1 MGTRLLASILLM
13 VFTVASSALPARAQP
28 VGPSAPPPP
37 AQILGPIPAIPQV
50 PTLPP
55 RPLTIGDALTT
66 GLQNSFQTRLSAFGV
81 VIARAQLQQAVAQ
94 EAVTLSG
101 VASFTANSVSG
112 GAPLTGTISIPGAVP
127 AVTNQPFTASGLGG
141 FGTTPTT
148 TVFALALKYP
158 LYTGGALEA
167 QVSIAQAN
175 LALAEA
181 QFTTAAQAVVLS
193 VRQAYYTARATQA
206 NVDAAQRTVDASR
219 ENVRVTEARV
229 RVGSSP
235 QFDLLQAQ
243 VQLAASE
250 QALTTARTGHATGQ
264 QALAAALVAP
274 LSTTFAL
281 EAPTSLPRVPEDVNA
296 LIQQALQHRPEI
308 AAALA
313 SERAAQA
320 AIDLAASGLA
330 PNITVTGGPQ
340 IQTSN
345 PTSQDTVNFTGA
357 IVLTLAIL
365 DGGLTD
371 GKVAAARASLA
382 QSKVSEEQTRQQVE
396 LDVRNAYLLL
406 GGAAD
411 VLRSARVAQA
421 AATEALRIANVRFQA
436 GVGTQLEVVTAVQ
449 NLATADSNVIQ
460 SALQYFVAA
469 AQLDRAVG
477 IQVEIF

>member
-1 MGTRLLASILLM
+1 MSARLLAAIL
-13 VFTVASSALPARAQP
+13 VTVGVVTSPALPARAQP
-28 VGPSAPPPP
+28 AGPPAPPAAPSP
-37 AQILGPIPAIPQV
+37 AQILGPIPTIPHV
-50 PTLPP
+50 PTVAP
-55 RPLTIGDALTT
+55 RPLTVDVAITT
-66 GLQNSFQTRLSAFGV
+66 GLQNSFQTRLAAFGV

-94 EAVTLSG
+94 EAVTLG
-101 VASFTANSVSG
+101 GTASFTANSVTG
-112 GAPLTGTISIPGAVP
+112 GAPLTGAISIP
-127 AVTNQPFTASGLGG
+127 
-141 FGTTPTT
+141 GTTPTT
-148 TVFALALKYP
+148 TVFALSLKYP
-158 LYTGGALEA
+158 LYTGGALES
-167 QVSIAQAN
+167 QVAIAQAN

-181 QFTTAAQAVVLS
+181 QFTTAAQAVVLA
-193 VRQAYYTARATQA
+193 VRQAYYAARAALA
-206 NVDAAQRTVDASR
+206 NVEAAQRAVEASR

-243 VQLAASE
+243 VQLAQSE
-250 QALTTARTGHATGQ
+250 QALAQARTGLATGQ
-264 QALAAALVAP
+264 QTLAAVLVVP

-281 EAPTSLPRVPEDVNA
+281 ETPTSLPRVPDDVNA
-296 LIQQALQHRPEI
+296 LIQQALGRRSEI

-330 PNITVTGGPQ
+330 PNITITGGPQ
-340 IQTSN
+340 VQTSD
-345 PTSQDTVNFTGA
+345 PTNKDTVNFTGA
-357 IVLTLAIL
+357 IVLTVAIL

-382 QSKVSEEQTRQQVE
+382 QSKVSTEQTRQQVE
-396 LDVRNAYLLL
+396 LDVRNAYLSL

-411 VLRSARVAQA
+411 VLRSALAAEA

-449 NLATADSNVIQ
+449 NSATADNNVIQ
-460 SALQYFVAA
+460 AAFQYFVAA

-477 IQVEIF
+477 VQVEVF